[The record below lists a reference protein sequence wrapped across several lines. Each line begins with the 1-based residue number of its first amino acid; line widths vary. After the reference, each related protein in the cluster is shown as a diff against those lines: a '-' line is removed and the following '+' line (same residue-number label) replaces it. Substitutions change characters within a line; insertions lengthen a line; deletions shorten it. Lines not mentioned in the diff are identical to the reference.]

1 MDGEQFCHIR
11 YFTHTYFMFSRIWNT
26 AKGNV
31 KKELMF
37 DLYFDPRANIWISP
51 HHMFYFHG
59 VWTNQTLTKNML
71 PNFAQKYQ
79 PIDEWILWWIY
90 NLSLSLSG
98 PLSVNSFHAS
108 IFSASV
114 KTLYLFLFYLFNK
127 VTTLV
132 INYDVIPPS

>member
-1 MDGEQFCHIR
+1 MDVTFFRLWYTSE
-11 YFTHTYFMFSRIWNT
+11 
-26 AKGNV
+26 GNM
-31 KKELMF
+31 EWEFIF
-37 DLYFDPRANIWISP
+37 DLYSDPTANIWISP

-59 VWTNQTLTKNML
+59 VWTNQTLTKKL
-71 PNFAQKYQ
+71 SC
-79 PIDEWILWWIY
+79 PISHKNINPLMNEFYDEFII
-90 NLSLSLSG
+90 SFC
-98 PLSVNSFHAS
+98 PLFVCSFHAS